1 MAKFDEIKVGDIV
14 FYDGRIARVMEKTNI
29 TMENAHPIIRI
40 IGPAIDDRV
49 RSTDVQLM
57 KSIELPKLKVGDRVR
72 VDDVP
77 TYERPRT
84 DGIWVSDMVHFIGKE
99 YVVEDLWDHSQYGHL
114 TKLDSWW
121 FRTYHLSPVT
131 PYDII

>member
-14 FYDGRIARVMEKTNI
+14 FYDGRIARVMEKTGS
-29 TMENAHPIIRI
+29 TRPVIRI
-40 IGPAIDDRV
+40 VGPTVDDSV
-49 RSTDVQLM
+49 HPTDVQLM

-77 TYERPRT
+77 TYERPRI
-84 DGIWVSDMVHFIGKE
+84 DGIWVSDMVHFIGNE
-99 YVVEDLWDHSQYGHL
+99 YIVEELWDHSQYGHL
-114 TKLDSWW
+114 AKLGDWW

-131 PYDII
+131 PYDMI